1 MKDILI
7 TGGNGF
13 LGQRLARELL
23 RRSEA
28 GWKTGHKPPDRIVL
42 IDVARPQTGMADPRV
57 EFAIGDAADPQFVRE
72 TLSNNT
78 DGIFHLAAVVSSAA
92 EANFDLGMRVNLD
105 GTRTLLEACRRLP
118 RPPRLV
124 FASSLAVFGPPL
136 PEVVTDATTPTPQS
150 SYGAQKLIGELLVAD
165 FTRKRFVDGRV
176 VRLPTVSIRPGK
188 PNAAAS
194 SFASSI
200 LREPLNG
207 QETVCPVEPDTALWL
222 ISPRFAVDCL
232 LHAFDLPSQKI
243 DARRPINLPGFTVTV
258 GEMIAA
264 LERTAG
270 AAALKRIRWQPDP
283 RVGAIVGTWPARFET
298 ARAESLGFPR
308 DERGFD
314 GNIADYLNEEGIE
327 LS

>member
-1 MKDILI
+1 MKDIVI
-7 TGGNGF
+7 TGGSGF

-28 GWKTGHKPPDRIVL
+28 ALKTGQKSADRVVL
-42 IDVARPQTGMADPRV
+42 VDVTRPQTEIADARVSFAFGDDADP
-57 EFAIGDAADPQFVRE
+57 EFIRE
-72 TLSNNT
+72 TLSDDT
-78 DGIFHLAAVVSSAA
+78 DGIFHLAAVVSGAA
-92 EANFDLGMRVNLD
+92 EADFDLGMRVNLD

-118 RPPRLV
+118 RPPRFV
-124 FASSLAVFGPPL
+124 FTSSLAVFGPPL

-150 SYGAQKLIGELLVAD
+150 SYGTQKLIGELLVAD
-165 FTRKRFVDGRV
+165 FTRKGFVDGRV

-207 QETVCPVEPDTALWL
+207 QEAVCPVEPDTALWL
-222 ISPRFAVDCL
+222 ISPRFAIDCL
-232 LHAFDLPSQKI
+232 LHAFDLPSQKFGVR
-243 DARRPINLPGFTVTV
+243 AINLPGITVTV
-258 GEMIAA
+258 GEMIAS
-264 LERTAG
+264 LQRTAG
-270 AAALKRIRWQPDP
+270 AAALKRIRWKPDP
-283 RVGAIVGTWPARFET
+283 RVGAIVGTWPARFDT

-314 GNIADYLNEEGIE
+314 GNIADYLNEEEIR
-327 LS
+327 LH

>member
-1 MKDILI
+1 MKDIVI
-7 TGGNGF
+7 TGGSGF

-23 RRSEA
+23 RRREA
-28 GWKTGHKPPDRIVL
+28 AMKPGQKFADRVVL
-42 IDVARPQTGMADPRV
+42 VDVTRPQTEIADARV
-57 EFAIGDAADPQFVRE
+57 SFAFGDAADPEFIRE
-72 TLSNNT
+72 TLSDDT
-78 DGIFHLAAVVSSAA
+78 DGIFHLAAVVSGAA
-92 EANFDLGMRVNLD
+92 EADFDLGMRVNLD

-118 RPPRLV
+118 RPPRFV

-150 SYGAQKLIGELLVAD
+150 SYGTQKLIGELLVAD
-165 FTRKRFVDGRV
+165 FTRKGFVDGRV

-207 QETVCPVEPDTALWL
+207 QGAVCPVEPDTALWL

-232 LHAFDLPSQKI
+232 LHAFDLPSQKLGVR
-243 DARRPINLPGFTVTV
+243 AINLPGITVTV
-258 GEMIAA
+258 GEMIAS
-264 LERTAG
+264 LERAAG
-270 AAALKRIRWQPDP
+270 TAALKRIRWQSDP
-283 RVGAIVGTWPARFET
+283 RVGAIVGTWPARFDT

-314 GNIADYLNEEGIE
+314 GNIADYLNEEGIQ
-327 LS
+327 LH